1 MISLAIKYL
10 TFHGYLVIT
19 PEEQEE
25 EEPPADFGKDS
36 EPLIYDF
43 ESSYLAEAYREGFW
57 DGQQVGN

>member
-19 PEEQEE
+19 LEEQEK
-25 EEPPADFGKDS
+25 EPKKQP
-36 EPLIYDF
+36 
-43 ESSYLAEAYREGFW
+43 SYLADSMCHCLEEPSLEEVYREGFW